1 MPRTCIVC
9 GAAMTRRAD
18 EDDDRFACRQTCS
31 AVCTAALSGDDLLS
45 GKRPRRE
52 SSADADETDR
62 RMRRIARR
70 QEIERR
76 MVEKS
81 PVKW

>member
-9 GAAMTRRAD
+9 GAAMTRSA
-18 EDDDRFACRQTCS
+18 EDYDDRFARRQTCS
-31 AVCTAALSGDDLLS
+31 AVCAVVLGDDDLVS
-45 GKRPRRE
+45 DKRPGKE

-70 QEIERR
+70 REIERR
-76 MVEKS
+76 MAEKS
-81 PVKW
+81 QET